1 MLKKMS
7 CKVTLVSNGQEA
19 VNAVAEKPF
28 NFVIMDCQMPVMDG
42 YQATA
47 AIRQREKKEGLD
59 HHIPIIALTANAL
72 EGDRE
77 KCLSAGMDDY
87 VSKPFNQADISNI
100 LARWSREKLSVGV
113 TKPQE
118 EVSIKG
124 IEVGSSSVDKSALNA
139 IRDLQMEGE
148 PDILEKIIHVYLSSS
163 ESIITKLRG
172 ALVVNDLEALRNSA
186 HSLKSS
192 SANLGA
198 TKLSGICSKLELD
211 CRKNML
217 ENAPDQVS
225 AIEAEFLQV
234 EVVLNREISI

>member
-1 MLKKMS
+1 M
-7 CKVTLVSNGQEA
+7 
-19 VNAVAEKPF
+19 
-28 NFVIMDCQMPVMDG
+28 
-42 YQATA
+42 
-47 AIRQREKKEGLD
+47 
-59 HHIPIIALTANAL
+59 TANAL

-87 VSKPFNQADISNI
+87 VRKPFKQEDIYKI
-100 LARWSREKLSVGV
+100 LTRWSHKKLPVGTRKTSEEDLIKGGGVSTLSV
-113 TKPQE
+113 
-118 EVSIKG
+118 
-124 IEVGSSSVDKSALNA
+124 DRSALSA

-148 PDILEKIIHVYLSSS
+148 PDILEKIIHAYLSSS
-163 ESIITKLRG
+163 ESLLTELRA
-172 ALVVNDLEALRNSA
+172 ALDVNDQEALRNSA

-225 AIEAEFLQV
+225 AIVSEFLQV
-234 EVVLNREISI
+234 KVLLSKEVSPS